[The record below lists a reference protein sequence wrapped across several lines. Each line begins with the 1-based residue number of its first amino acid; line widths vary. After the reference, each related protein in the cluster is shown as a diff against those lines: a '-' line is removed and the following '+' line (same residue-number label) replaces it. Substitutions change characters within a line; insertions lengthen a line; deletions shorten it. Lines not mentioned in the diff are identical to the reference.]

1 MNLTVVG
8 AALKMV
14 TMMMTNRD
22 NGYDIDNSS
31 DFGEVRRTEFI
42 VLIVIEFFS
51 STIEVQVERNTG
63 RS

>member
-14 TMMMTNRD
+14 TMMMTSRD

-31 DFGEVRRTEFI
+31 DFEEVRQTEFI
-42 VLIVIEFFS
+42 VLIVIEFCS

>member
-1 MNLTVVG
+1 MSLTVVG

-14 TMMMTNRD
+14 TMMMTSRD

-31 DFGEVRRTEFI
+31 DFEEVRQTEFI
-42 VLIVIEFFS
+42 VLIVIEFCS